1 MRLRHLKRLRTAASC
16 AGQLSTGKVCTTF
29 LGQAITLDPEAIM
42 TTPRLQRL
50 RHFYRAAP
58 LAALLWLSISAFAE
72 PPSRVGR
79 ISFMQGDV
87 SFFMDRDEGW
97 RRAQLNFP
105 VSSENSLWTE
115 NGGRAEVRI
124 GASALR
130 IDDRSVLDFVRVE
143 DNQTSAF
150 LQRGTL
156 NLRLRSDDDGDRSE
170 RRNDGDTFRIETR
183 EGQFVFSRNGRYRID
198 ASPDA
203 GESRVSV
210 YAGRARFEGGDGT
223 DSRINVEAGK
233 SLVVRGSGGAS
244 DFHFESVNESPFDR
258 WADARDQNWNQVH
271 TRYVRERNVSPYM
284 TGYEDL
290 DQYGDW
296 IDDREYGRLWSP
308 RVVVNDWAP
317 YRYGR
322 WANVQPWGWTWV
334 DDAAWGFAPFHYGR
348 WVQVQSRWA
357 WWPGPYVRRPVYAPA
372 LVAWFNRPGFSIA
385 IASGPSVGWCP
396 LAPHEYYLPGY
407 SNNATYIRNIN
418 YVTNNITIINPPG
431 RYANQLPGATV
442 VNNNVFLGGQSIGRN
457 IAPVPPAVIAAQT
470 PGTGAD
476 FGPRFTP
483 REFGNGQIDH
493 RGDARR
499 PQPSFA
505 PSGSVPPVMPAAVG
519 LFAAGAA
526 GVVASQLNKP
536 APQSSAGGALA
547 VVNGQPVPQP
557 PRVKSVPMP
566 AQTMPLQ
573 NPSMPA
579 RPVYVTRGAVPTPLM
594 HEPAAQPSAN
604 GGNVPLPVQR
614 PRRERQVIERA
625 ASANPMAVNNSNEH
639 STGGRVAPATRVTQ
653 NAGEPRSVSRPQSAP
668 AHEGRPTPPAAPR
681 PRAVPVV
688 VQSKAEGH
696 NRP

>member
-1 MRLRHLKRLRTAASC
+1 
-16 AGQLSTGKVCTTF
+16 
-29 LGQAITLDPEAIM
+29 
-42 TTPRLQRL
+42 
-50 RHFYRAAP
+50 
-58 LAALLWLSISAFAE
+58 
-72 PPSRVGR
+72 
-79 ISFMQGDV
+79 MQGDV

-143 DNQTSAF
+143 DNQTLAF
-150 LQRGTL
+150 LQRGIL
-156 NLRLRSDDDGDRSE
+156 NLRLRTDDDERSE

-183 EGQFVFSRNGRYRID
+183 EGQFVFSRTGRYRID
-198 ASPDA
+198 ASPEA

-210 YAGRARFEGGDGT
+210 YAGRARFESVDGT

-296 IDDREYGRLWSP
+296 IDDGEYGRLWTP

-396 LAPHEYYLPGY
+396 LAPREYYLPGY

-418 YVTNNITIINPPG
+418 YVTNNITIINPPT
-431 RYANQLPGATV
+431 RFANQIPGATV
-442 VNNNVFLGGQSIGRN
+442 VNNNVFLGGQLIGRN
-457 IAPVPPAVIAAQT
+457 IVPVPPAVIAAQT
-470 PGTGAD
+470 PGIGAD
-476 FGPRFTP
+476 FGPRFT
-483 REFGNGQIDH
+483 RQEFGNGQRDR
-493 RGDARR
+493 RGDERR

-505 PSGSVPPVMPAAVG
+505 PSGPLPPIVPAPVG
-519 LFAAGAA
+519 QFAPGAA
-526 GVVASQLNKP
+526 GVIASQVNKP
-536 APQSSAGGALA
+536 APQPSAGGALPVA
-547 VVNGQPVPQP
+547 NGQPVPQP
-557 PRVKSVPMP
+557 PRVKSTPVP
-566 AQTMPLQ
+566 AQTMPFP
-573 NPSMPA
+573 NPSA
-579 RPVYVTRGAVPTPLM
+579 LAQPVYLT
-594 HEPAAQPSAN
+594 PAAAPPAPVRRDSAN
-604 GGNVPLPVQR
+604 PPLPAAVSAEAPQQR
-614 PRRERQVIERA
+614 QRRERQVIERA
-625 ASANPMAVNNSNEH
+625 PAPQNVPAAINQNER
-639 STGGRVAPATRVTQ
+639 SMGDRAAPAARVPQ
-653 NAGEPRSVSRPQSAP
+653 NAGEPRSVPRPQA
-668 AHEGRPTPPAAPR
+668 ATEHEGKPKPVAVPKPR
-681 PRAVPVV
+681 PVPIDGEPKGDG
-688 VQSKAEGH
+688 Q
-696 NRP
+696 NRVRSVER